1 MGRDLS
7 TVGKGFRYSHR
18 WPCIPNAGWNT
29 WTTSYMELH
38 IPAIATPI
46 FWWMPP
52 SSLDFSYPGYHIKQ
66 LLSRSSLKVFPTSL
80 SSNSPESLSL
90 LYTSRT
96 PKYLQYEGFYSPLC
110 CDVRCL
116 CSSNACEGGHRK
128 GRGMSSDYYMWL
140 QETELTERNVDRL
153 WVINLTFRSEAATR
167 RQDWLRGDM
176 NRM

>member
-1 MGRDLS
+1 MQAGIHGTYATEGSMDNIVHGTTYTCHCYTDILVNVTELS
-7 TVGKGFRYSHR
+7 GLFISWLPYKALF
-18 WPCIPNAGWNT
+18 
-29 WTTSYMELH
+29 
-38 IPAIATPI
+38 
-46 FWWMPP
+46 
-52 SSLDFSYPGYHIKQ
+52 
-66 LLSRSSLKVFPTSL
+66 SRSSLSKYSLPVFQVIPQ
-80 SSNSPESLSL
+80 NLSL

-116 CSSNACEGGHRK
+116 RSSNACEGGHRK

-167 RQDWLRGDM
+167 RQNWLRGDM